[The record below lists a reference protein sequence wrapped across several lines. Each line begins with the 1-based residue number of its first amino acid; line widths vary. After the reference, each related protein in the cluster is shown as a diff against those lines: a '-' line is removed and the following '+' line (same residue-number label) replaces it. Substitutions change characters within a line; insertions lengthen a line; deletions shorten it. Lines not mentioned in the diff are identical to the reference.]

1 MCFILGHSTVYLIIA
16 AIAGLTMALQG
27 SINSILGKKIGLPET
42 TFLVHLTAAIIL
54 LLILLFKTENNM
66 MNMFKDIPWYLYLGG
81 FLGIII
87 TYTVMVSIPELGV
100 AVATTSIVS
109 AQVLTA
115 TVIDHFGAFG
125 LEKIPLTWIKLVGIV
140 FLAIGVRLILH

>member
-66 MNMFKDIPWYLYLGG
+66 MNMFKDIP
-81 FLGIII
+81 
-87 TYTVMVSIPELGV
+87 
-100 AVATTSIVS
+100 
-109 AQVLTA
+109 
-115 TVIDHFGAFG
+115 
-125 LEKIPLTWIKLVGIV
+125 
-140 FLAIGVRLILH
+140 